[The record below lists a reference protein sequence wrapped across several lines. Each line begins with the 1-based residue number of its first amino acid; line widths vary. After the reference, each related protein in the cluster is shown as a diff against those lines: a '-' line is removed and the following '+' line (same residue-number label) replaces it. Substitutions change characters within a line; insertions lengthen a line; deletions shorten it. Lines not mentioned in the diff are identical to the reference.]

1 MSLSKYEILIQQIT
15 ERGIVLDSRVV
26 NDIDSNLPPKKTL
39 DVVDGAM
46 RNSNVKKI
54 IIRKITDYKEGD
66 IF

>member
-1 MSLSKYEILIQQIT
+1 MSLSKHEILIQQIT

-26 NDIDSNLPPKKTL
+26 NDIDRNLPPKKSL

-46 RNSNVKKI
+46 RNPNVKKI

>member
-1 MSLSKYEILIQQIT
+1 MALSKYEILIQQIT

-26 NDIDSNLPPKKTL
+26 NDIDRNLPPKKTL

-46 RNSNVKKI
+46 RNPNVKKI

>member
-1 MSLSKYEILIQQIT
+1 MALSKYEILIQQIT

-26 NDIDSNLPPKKTL
+26 NDIDRNLSPKKTL

-46 RNSNVKKI
+46 RNPNVKKI

>member
-1 MSLSKYEILIQQIT
+1 MALSKHEILIQQIT

-26 NDIDSNLPPKKTL
+26 NDIDRNLPPKKTL

-46 RNSNVKKI
+46 RNPNVKKI